1 MEIRKLE
8 DFEINGALGLIWRTF
23 VEFESPDYE
32 EKGVETFK
40 ACLSDREFLKKL
52 TFYGALDD
60 GQLVGVISTRNGG
73 NHIAQ
78 FFVLKEQHRKGIGRK
93 LFEFILPY
101 STGEKITVNS
111 SPYAVGIYRRLGF
124 APIDGEQT
132 VDGIRF
138 TPMEYIK

>member
-8 DFEINGALGLIWRTF
+8 DFEISGALGLIWKTF
-23 VEFESPDYE
+23 VEFEAPDYE

-40 ACLSDREFLKKL
+40 ACLSDREFLEKL
-52 TFYGALDD
+52 TFYGALED
-60 GQLVGVISTRNGG
+60 GQLVGVISTRSGG

-101 STGEKITVNS
+101 STGERITVNS
-111 SPYAVGIYRRLGF
+111 SPYAVGIYHRLRF
-124 APIDGEQT
+124 AETDREQT